1 MKKGIFKKGMAFLA
15 CFALVLTTMVSSLSM
30 MVNAEAEPD
39 VTINVATSNCT
50 LYYRLNWEVG
60 NPGDNRQGT
69 WTKAT
74 TSTVS
79 FNSEYVNQ
87 FEIKVMADSGYT
99 VNSSKLGEADIELG
113 GGAIIGYKANPD
125 LSEWGSGQVINLQ
138 KQDSPNDKKIK
149 PGTYDLTLNASSG
162 GSAGG
167 ENVSI
172 TEGERLIAGLTVTD
186 HDESH
191 VRIDYQCEF
200 GSAVSKVTV
209 NGAEFTGEAIVDLH
223 NEDRFY
229 VIANK
234 AESYTISFAEGVSD
248 NVSIVWSYDRASAI
262 SKYGNDDAYVE
273 HGKVELVAIR
283 RDRSIIFDDKHPN
296 ESIKNA
302 IRSDGGDVFL
312 KRGDDVTLRL
322 IPDYG
327 YQLKSASLN
336 GEELEAQEEVSTFEI
351 RNIQGDLHFAGAFV
365 KAEDKTFVDS
375 DLVSE
380 ASITNGANAANSGN
394 LLLTVW
400 DESNYDKDLTPV
412 IGDSEVVSSLDLLL
426 ANVVSKGDSTYWS
439 NDITEFTNPI
449 KLSLT
454 LDQELATGEKITVV
468 RDHNGTLTE
477 LPATYV
483 NGVLSFESNQFSTYT
498 VVKTKAETVAFA
510 DMDSNV
516 KVSAGKGTIAKITD
530 AKVQQACE
538 TRSAEVDVLA
548 SQIETKSKVA
558 EVVKTFAFDVQGIAS
573 GEVTLNIGTENAG
586 KLVLASHFGGE
597 AWDNLGLCEV
607 NEKGDVT
614 VKSDSYSPIMLSVL
628 NITADDLTDEAKADV
643 KTVNYD
649 PQQSVKA
656 PKTGDNANLLV
667 YVVVMVIALAL
678 TAGLVVIKKRRNI

>member
-1 MKKGIFKKGMAFLA
+1 MKKDIFKKGMAFLA

-30 MVNAEAEPD
+30 MVNASEREPN
-39 VTINVATSNCT
+39 VTINVETENCR
-50 LYYRLNWEVG
+50 LYYRLSWKGAEPKSDEWNQAIG
-60 NPGDNRQGT
+60 
-69 WTKAT
+69 
-74 TSTVS
+74 SVS
-79 FNSEYVNQ
+79 FNTADWNK
-87 FEIKVMADSGYT
+87 FEIKVMPNQGYQ
-99 VNSSKLGEADIELG
+99 VSSYKLGEDWVALG
-113 GGAIIGYKANPD
+113 GGGKVDYVEEPVC
-125 LSEWGSGQVINLQ
+125 SSWGGGEYVDRVLT
-138 KQDSPNDKKIK
+138 
-149 PGTYDLTLNASSG
+149 PGIYTLKLAAEESG
-162 GSAGG
+162 GEDDPPTGG

-283 RDRSIIFDDKHPN
+283 RDRSIFFDDKHPN

-302 IRSDGGDVFL
+302 IRSDGGDIFL

-336 GEELEAQEEVSTFEI
+336 GEKLEAQEEVSTFEI
-351 RNIQGDLHFAGAFV
+351 RNIQGNLHFAGAFV
-365 KAEDKTFVDS
+365 KAEDKTFVAS
-375 DLVSE
+375 DLVSK
-380 ASITNGANAANSGN
+380 ASIANGANAVNTGN
-394 LLLTVW
+394 LSLEVN
-400 DESNYDKDLTPV
+400 DNASYNKDLTPV
-412 IGDSEVVSSLDLLL
+412 IGDSEVVSALELNL
-426 ANVVSKGDSTYWS
+426 NNIVSKGDDKYWKS
-439 NDITEFTNPI
+439 NITEFTNPI

-454 LDQELATGEKITVV
+454 LDQELAAGEKITVV

-628 NITADDLTDEAKADV
+628 NITADDLTDEAKTDV

-656 PKTGDNANLLV
+656 PKTGDNSNLLV